1 MRNSIHGGH
10 NQGTFSK
17 NPGNSFP
24 NFEKVQE
31 RPPIPTPASYAPVVI
46 TKCGIPLLN
55 KFTHETEN

>member
-1 MRNSIHGGH
+1 MRNSTHGGH
-10 NQGTFSK
+10 NQGTFPK

-46 TKCGIPLLN
+46 RKCGIPLLT